1 MNRLTM
7 LTTILTIALSAVPVW
22 AQDSD
27 SPKPD
32 DRPQPSKPATTE
44 QAHPEAVRQKAE
56 ADFSKLLTGATLV
69 GNFTTDSDQ
78 PVDPAQLLRPDRYE
92 LAMVNK
98 VKDDFW
104 LFVYVHKGVPLPL
117 TMKVLWA
124 GKTAVL
130 TLDEFTIAGMGT
142 YSARLMFHGS
152 RYAGT
157 WQHGK
162 AGGLMFGK
170 IETAEFKKQR
180 LANPPRRVVPSK
192 QSEPEI
198 KKE

>member
-1 MNRLTM
+1 
-7 LTTILTIALSAVPVW
+7 
-22 AQDSD
+22 
-27 SPKPD
+27 
-32 DRPQPSKPATTE
+32 
-44 QAHPEAVRQKAE
+44 
-56 ADFSKLLTGATLV
+56 
-69 GNFTTDSDQ
+69 
-78 PVDPAQLLRPDRYE
+78 
-92 LAMVNK
+92 
-98 VKDDFW
+98 
-104 LFVYVHKGVPLPL
+104 
-117 TMKVLWA
+117 MKVLWA

-130 TLDEFTIAGMGT
+130 TLEEFTIAGMGT
-142 YSARLMFHGS
+142 YSARLMFHGN